1 MTAFGFVVQAL
12 ESYIEKYYRKKS
24 VIVGPTHVLGSLCL
38 PVFFFLLTGT
48 LFFCVFT
55 TAALTTK
62 SGYKA

>member
-38 PVFFFLLTGT
+38 PVFFFPFNWHTFLLR
-48 LFFCVFT
+48 LHDCSSHNEVWI
-55 TAALTTK
+55 
-62 SGYKA
+62 